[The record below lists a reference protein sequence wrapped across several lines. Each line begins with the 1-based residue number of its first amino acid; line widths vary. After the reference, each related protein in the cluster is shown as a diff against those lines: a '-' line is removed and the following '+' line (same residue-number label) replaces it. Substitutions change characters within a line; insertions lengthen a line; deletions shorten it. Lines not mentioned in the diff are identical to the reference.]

1 MCVKLD
7 GCFRHVIILIQVC
20 KPDNCTWKQLIGQ
33 IFISFYLH
41 RHSAEISKN
50 SLWTCALCIF
60 YLHQHQTALRFCTLL
75 WVPIQTLF
83 EVMSPYRFQCPWPV
97 RLLTTPSSFHAAPW
111 GSMALPRSS
120 SSPGPRS
127 DWFVDSV
134 SVVPLTLVLFRP
146 VHKGIEKKG
155 NAGCVFLGLSSGFLH
170 FFFLL
175 EVAVNIDRWGKEQ
188 VCICTIRYRNISTGI
203 LLYSQFPYP

>member
-83 EVMSPYRFQCPWPV
+83 EVMRPYRFQCPWPV
-97 RLLTTPSSFHAAPW
+97 RLLTTPSSFHAAP
-111 GSMALPRSS
+111 GEHGFATLFLQPRT
-120 SSPGPRS
+120 
-127 DWFVDSV
+127 
-134 SVVPLTLVLFRP
+134 PLWLFCR
-146 VHKGIEKKG
+146 
-155 NAGCVFLGLSSGFLH
+155 LGFCGAPHSGAFQTCAQRQREERKCRMCLSGFIKWIFT
-170 FFFLL
+170 FFFSFRSCS
-175 EVAVNIDRWGKEQ
+175 E
-188 VCICTIRYRNISTGI
+188 YR
-203 LLYSQFPYP
+203 